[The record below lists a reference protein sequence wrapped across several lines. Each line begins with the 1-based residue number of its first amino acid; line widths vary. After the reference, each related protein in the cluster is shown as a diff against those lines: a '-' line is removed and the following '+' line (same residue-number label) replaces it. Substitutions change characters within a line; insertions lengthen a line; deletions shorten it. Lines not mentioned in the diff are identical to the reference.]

1 MNAAVN
7 GSQHFSRCKMAAMG
21 IVQRAQ
27 LPLSISKLQVDRTN
41 YAPLDFLH
49 SNEYK
54 YRPLASSELFCLASR
69 TLYNCFRGSV

>member
-7 GSQHFSRCKMAAMG
+7 GSEHFSSRKMAAMG

-41 YAPLDFLH
+41 CALPDFLH

-54 YRPLASSELFCLASR
+54 YRSLARLGRSFQPPH
-69 TLYNCFRGSV
+69 SV